1 MYFLWYLLIGLA
13 AGWIASLIFKGSGSG
28 LLVNLIVGLVGGI
41 LGGWLVSLFGWV
53 PTGTWGTFLSSVIDA
68 IVLLWIVSLFIR
80 HKTVKTMELW
90 KSIRQ
95 KRTKRIGN
103 TPKKQSTRRK
113 NTAKRPGT
121 ICRKT
126 CRS

>member
-53 PTGTWGTFLSSVIDA
+53 PTGTFLSSVIGA
-68 IVLLWIVSLFIR
+68 IVLLWIVSLFTR
-80 HKTVKTMELW
+80 HKTVKTM
-90 KSIRQ
+90 
-95 KRTKRIGN
+95 
-103 TPKKQSTRRK
+103 
-113 NTAKRPGT
+113 
-121 ICRKT
+121 
-126 CRS
+126 